1 MGHSAYN
8 NMLDIKLMREICL
21 NIFNKLL
28 YWFNN
33 YKDDILL
40 VNVYVCHISEIIKKK
55 FTFCTLYIRNILE

>member
-8 NMLDIKLMREICL
+8 NMLDIKLVREICL

-40 VNVYVCHISEIIKKK
+40 VNVYVCHISEIIKKNSLSVH
-55 FTFCTLYIRNILE
+55 CTLEIY